1 MKIIKF
7 ILWLFVL
14 VTNLNAE
21 EASIKSQNGNFLIF
35 QESEK
40 NEHFEANLYKKLI
53 FSSKEYNSTIYINNA
68 TYYFGPS
75 SSILSG
81 SGRYVILDALEGS
94 YIAGYSDDKD
104 EKPLWKDKV
113 HCLVIDMQNGC
124 ISINET
130 DEACMLEWEGDEL
143 YYTIDRQKE
152 KIELKRS
159 IKDDLDHLFDC
170 ENINF
175 IDTNECKKQNKGKVD
190 NAIRCNAINPKN
202 IEEYEKYLSKDS
214 GFKHKEILKQTLIS
228 FVSNFNK
235 NTIRDKTYLYLSPDE
250 NSLTKAYLIKGDEVI
265 ILEEIKDKTWQKI
278 AYINRRGKILVRWV
292 KILE

>member
-14 VTNLNAE
+14 VTNLNAK
-21 EASIKSQNGNFLIF
+21 EASIKSKNGNFLIF
-35 QESEK
+35 KESEK
-40 NEHFEANLYKKLI
+40 NEHFEVNLYKKLI

-81 SGRYVILDALEGS
+81 SGRYVILDALEGG
-94 YIAGYSDDKD
+94 YITGYSDDKD
-104 EKPLWKDKV
+104 EKPLWKDKA

-124 ISINET
+124 ILINET
-130 DEACMLEWEGDEL
+130 DEACMLKWEGDEL
-143 YYTIDRQKE
+143 YYTMDRQKE

-175 IDTNECKKQNKGKVD
+175 IDTNECKKRNKGKVD
-190 NAIRCNAINPKN
+190 NAIRCNTINPKN

-214 GFKHKEILKQTLIS
+214 DFKHKEILK
-228 FVSNFNK
+228 
-235 NTIRDKTYLYLSPDE
+235 
-250 NSLTKAYLIKGDEVI
+250 
-265 ILEEIKDKTWQKI
+265 
-278 AYINRRGKILVRWV
+278 
-292 KILE
+292 